1 VFERSVSSGDR
12 PALAAHEGT
21 MNDLQSIEIGFQ
33 VYLNDGDDEVGA
45 VRGPGDNPDEI
56 IVYIE
61 NAGDF
66 AVPLKAVR
74 AVHYS
79 KVVLDKT
86 QLEQEMLDAIGKAH
100 DAEDR

>member
-1 VFERSVSSGDR
+1 MTQ
-12 PALAAHEGT
+12 A
-21 MNDLQSIEIGFQ
+21 IEIGFQ

-45 VRGPGDNPDEI
+45 VRGPGDKPDTI

-66 AVPLKAVR
+66 VVPISAVR

-79 KVVLDKT
+79 KVLLDQS
-86 QLEQEMLDAIGKAH
+86 QLPQPMLDAIAKAH

>member
-1 VFERSVSSGDR
+1 MTQ
-12 PALAAHEGT
+12 A
-21 MNDLQSIEIGFQ
+21 IEIGFQ

-45 VRGPGDNPDEI
+45 VRGPGDEPDTI

-66 AVPLKAVR
+66 IVPIGAIR

-79 KVVLDKT
+79 KVLLDQA
-86 QLEQEMLDAIGKAH
+86 QLPQPMLDAIAKAH

>member
-1 VFERSVSSGDR
+1 MSE
-12 PALAAHEGT
+12 P
-21 MNDLQSIEIGFQ
+21 IEIGFQ
-33 VYLNDGDDEVGA
+33 VYLNDGEDEVGA
-45 VRGPGDNPDEI
+45 VRGPGGEPDTL

-66 AVPLKAVR
+66 VVPISAVR

-79 KVVLDKT
+79 KVVLDQA
-86 QLEQEMLDAIGKAH
+86 QLPQPMLDAIAKAH

>member
-1 VFERSVSSGDR
+1 
-12 PALAAHEGT
+12 
-21 MNDLQSIEIGFQ
+21 MNQLQAIEIGFQ
-33 VYLNDGDDEVGA
+33 VYLNDGEDEVGA
-45 VRGPGDNPDEI
+45 VRGPGEKPDEI

-66 AVPLKAVR
+66 AVPLAAVR

-79 KVVLDKT
+79 KVVLDKA
-86 QLEQEMLDAIGKAH
+86 QLRPEMLEAIGKAH

>member
-1 VFERSVSSGDR
+1 MSQ
-12 PALAAHEGT
+12 T
-21 MNDLQSIEIGFQ
+21 IEIGFQ

-45 VRGPGDNPDEI
+45 VRGPGDKPDTLL
-56 IVYIE
+56 VYIE

-66 AVPLKAVR
+66 VVPLSAVR

-79 KVVLDKT
+79 KVVLDQTLLT
-86 QLEQEMLDAIGKAH
+86 QPMLDAIARAH

>member
-1 VFERSVSSGDR
+1 
-12 PALAAHEGT
+12 
-21 MNDLQSIEIGFQ
+21 MIEQAIEVGFQ
-33 VYLNDGDDEVGA
+33 VYLNDGEDEVGA
-45 VRGPGDNPDEI
+45 VRGPGDKPDSI

-66 AVPLKAVR
+66 VVPVSAVR

-79 KVVLDKT
+79 KVVLDRS
-86 QLEQEMLDAIGKAH
+86 QLAPELLEAIGKAH